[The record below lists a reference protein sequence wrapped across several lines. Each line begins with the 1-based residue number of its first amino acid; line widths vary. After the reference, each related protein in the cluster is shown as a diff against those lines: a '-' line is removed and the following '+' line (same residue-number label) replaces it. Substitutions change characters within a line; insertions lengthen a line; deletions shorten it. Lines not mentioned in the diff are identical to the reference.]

1 MTNSALTIAVVVV
14 NYNSG
19 QYLTACIDSIFNQT
33 EAADKV
39 FIIDNNSN
47 DGSVEPIE
55 ERYPQIQVLRQSQN
69 IGFAAA
75 NNIALELIDDCDW
88 VVLLNPDAT
97 ASPDLIYLLKAAV
110 AEHPETQMFSCRLVD
125 ANDNRVLD
133 GTGDRYHVSGL
144 GWRRDHGASMSRSR
158 DIAETIFSPCG
169 AAAVYNIQWMR
180 RAGCFDETYF
190 CYNEDT
196 DLAFRMRLLGAN
208 CLHLDH
214 CIVNHVGSGI
224 SGSDSDFTV
233 YHGHRN
239 LVWTYIKNMPRGMLW
254 WYLPQHLLLNVV
266 TILYYTL
273 KGRPGV
279 IFRAK
284 WHAILGLPRVIRQRS
299 KIQETRKVSGRK
311 LREAMVRNPLAPY
324 FYRDE

>member
-1 MTNSALTIAVVVV
+1 MTNSAHTIAVVVV

-19 QYLTACIDSIFNQT
+19 QYLTACIDSIYTQS
-33 EAADKV
+33 EAADRV
-39 FIIDNNSN
+39 IVVDNNSD
-47 DGSVEPIE
+47 DGSVDLVSQK
-55 ERYPQIQVLRQSQN
+55 YPHIQLIRESRN

-75 NNIALELIDDCDW
+75 NNLALELIDDCDW
-88 VVLLNPDAT
+88 VVLINPDAT
-97 ASPDLIYLLKAAV
+97 ASPDLIQLLRAAV
-110 AEHPETQMFSCRLVD
+110 EEHPEAQMFSCRLLD
-125 ANDNRVLD
+125 ANDKLLLD

-144 GWRRDHGASMSRSR
+144 GWRRDHGASVSRSR
-158 DIAETIFSPCG
+158 DITETIFSPCG
-169 AAAVYNIQWMR
+169 AAALYNIQWVR

-214 CIVNHVGSGI
+214 CVVNHVGSGI

-239 LVWTYIKNMPRGMLW
+239 LVWTYIKNMPQGMLW
-254 WYLPQHLLLNVV
+254 WYLPQHILLNLI
-266 TILYYTL
+266 TIIYYSL

-299 KIQETRKVSGRK
+299 KIQESRRIPDQQLRK
-311 LREAMVRNPLAPY
+311 AMVTNPLAPY
-324 FYRDE
+324 FRRDE